1 MERLVLFEKLVMG
14 FRRGK
19 GWLYALAGGLMILSL
34 VLGMVISS
42 VKISLAEIGAILIHK
57 LSGGSLF
64 HTISPGTETIV
75 WEIRLPRVLLAFG
88 VGGALALSG
97 AAFQG
102 LLRNPLADPYTLGAS
117 SGAACGAVLVIFFQI
132 NIFGLFTLPLFAIL
146 GGFATLVL
154 VLALTRFTGRSSI
167 EVLVLAG
174 IIISAFI
181 SSVISLMIALSGEE
195 LRSIL
200 YWLFGSLST
209 RGWRYLLLFA
219 PFFAVGVILLLIHH
233 RDLNAL
239 TLGEE
244 AAYHLGV
251 DVKKRRGLILLAAS
265 LLSGA
270 AVAVSGTIGFVGL
283 VIPHMVRL
291 VAGPDHKH
299 LLPLS
304 VLVGGSFLVG
314 ADMVARSIIAPQ
326 ELPVGVI
333 TALIGAPIFAFLL
346 FKTYYRKGVA

>member
-1 MERLVLFEKLVMG
+1 MIILQTK
-14 FRRGK
+14 K
-19 GWLYALAGGLMILSL
+19 GWLYVLAGGLMLFSL
-34 VLGMVISS
+34 FLGLVISS
-42 VKISLAEIGAILIHK
+42 VKIPLGEIMAILLNK
-57 LSGGSLF
+57 LSGEKLF
-64 HTISPGTETIV
+64 VIHTPGTETII

-102 LLRNPLADPYTLGAS
+102 LLRNPLADPYTLGVS
-117 SGAACGAVLVIFFQI
+117 SGAACGAVAVIFFQI
-132 NIFGLFTLPLFAIL
+132 SIFGLFTLPLFAIL
-146 GGFATLVL
+146 GGFAALLL
-154 VLALTRFTGRSSI
+154 VLALARFSGRSSI

-181 SSVISLMIALSGEE
+181 GSLISLLIALSGEE

-219 PFFAVGVILLLIHH
+219 PFFLAGLFLLFLHY
-233 RDLNAL
+233 RDLNVLA
-239 TLGEE
+239 LGEE

-251 DVKKRRGLILLAAS
+251 DVKRRRNLILLGAS

-283 VIPHMVRL
+283 VIPHVVRL

-299 LLPLS
+299 LLPLC
-304 VLVGGSFLVG
+304 VLTGGSFLVG

-333 TALIGAPIFAFLL
+333 TALIGAPVFAFLL
-346 FKTYYRKGVA
+346 FKTYHRKGAA